1 MSSNDDYCKFLY
13 VPPTASLEEIRS
25 AFRRMALKYH
35 PTRTRALGPRPSSS
49 RSTRPIRYSETPRN
63 EPPMTQKDEPRPNV
77 PRNANAA
84 NRGLATH
91 SPNVQTKTFALDS
104 WT

>member
-1 MSSNDDYCKFLY
+1 MAANDDYYKFLD
-13 VPPTASLEEIRS
+13 VSPTAFLEEIRS

-35 PTRTRALGPRPSSS
+35 PTRTRALGSRPSSS
-49 RSTRPIRYSETPRN
+49 RSTRPIRYSETLRN
-63 EPPMTQKDEPRPNV
+63 DPPMTQRDKPRPNA

-84 NRGLATH
+84 NRGLVTH

>member
-1 MSSNDDYCKFLY
+1 
-13 VPPTASLEEIRS
+13 
-25 AFRRMALKYH
+25 
-35 PTRTRALGPRPSSS
+35 
-49 RSTRPIRYSETPRN
+49 
-63 EPPMTQKDEPRPNV
+63 MTQKDEPRPNV